1 MPGHENYHGLNME
14 VHMLSGTVF
23 SFGSDLGFYFLIT
36 FGLFWG
42 IIAILGLIVVF
53 EDLAH
58 SHKSHLRH

>member
-1 MPGHENYHGLNME
+1 MRIIMGSTWRFNMI
-14 VHMLSGTVF
+14 SGTVF

-58 SHKSHLRH
+58 SHKNHLRH